1 MICSTVCRNF
11 GVVFQHG
18 HSAITILVF
27 LSDEGPTLEM
37 LNFTFHIGSTQ
48 TFLYFD
54 LYLNTLLLDK
64 AEQNNYMDL
73 SLVISVL

>member
-48 TFLYFD
+48 TFL
-54 LYLNTLLLDK
+54 LDK

>member
-27 LSDEGPTLEM
+27 LSDDGPTLKTSDV
-37 LNFTFHIGSTQ
+37 TFYIGSTQ